1 MSGSSSRRKGNA
13 AEVEVV
19 HALERAGFRAMSSR
33 AARGGYQS
41 GEDIVTNFP
50 LSVEVK
56 NQTRLDLPGWWRQAQ
71 EQAGDVLP
79 VVIHKRVGKA
89 RAEEWWATM
98 DFQTLLDLV
107 RVLSWDLDAIRRDYE
122 IQRNI
127 ERDAFEYEDTPE
139 NFLEV
144 LAEVRKELAEKRRK
158 EADGSE

>member
-1 MSGSSSRRKGNA
+1 MSGNSSRRKGNA

>member
-1 MSGSSSRRKGNA
+1 
-13 AEVEVV
+13 VV

-41 GEDIVTNFP
+41 GEDVVTNFP

-107 RVLSWDLDAIRRDYE
+107 RVLSWDLEAIRRDYE

-127 ERDAFEYEDTPE
+127 ERDAFDYEETPE

-144 LAEVRKELAEKRRK
+144 LAKVRKELAEKRRK